1 MKFKKIVAAFAGAA
15 LTVSCFGG
23 LSVFAAD
30 EISAVAYGTDAYT
43 EKSEAL
49 TVSTSGH
56 VLDNGQVAEFSAAA
70 LPEGGLSVTYPITVP
85 EDGVYSVELSA
96 NNYDAGLSSYAI
108 YVDDNE
114 PVAVQAGNVLM
125 SQPHPDGGNLAR
137 YMSVFQMD
145 LEYTLT
151 EGTHTVTVQ
160 ITGTMGNGSVR
171 AYFEYLKLIKDAGE
185 DDDGPVEDIFVYGTS
200 QYREKS
206 DLLNVVTGSGNEV
219 NNGRAVRLN
228 ANSLGDDGYLFIT
241 YPFEVKRAGSY
252 TLTINSGRYDAGY
265 LSKYAFSFDDG
276 ADIPM
281 DASIVTNTAD
291 HPQTNDPGTH
301 GFANMKVYT
310 TNQILDLDK
319 GMHTVTFKITSLR
332 EQGNV
337 YQFLEYFQLEYI
349 DEEAMVAEVEA
360 LIDSIGTVTLES
372 KPAIDAARAA
382 YDALLD
388 YLKPN
393 VSNYDVLTQAE
404 HDYNRLLHAGSS
416 SITIY
421 GSDSYTSKT
430 PDLNYSIATDPFTN
444 GQVAALR
451 YGQSTLPEGG
461 LSVTYTFDVYNEGTY
476 TLYLSSPKLSNI
488 YMSPYAISVD
498 GGAATDISTAVVERE
513 DVHPD
518 GGSYSEYLGRYKTTL
533 KFDFA
538 EGSHTVTFH
547 VTGTRQN
554 GDFWC
559 YLEYIRFVLD
569 EDIASIRFNEDM
581 GYAEIGETYTAPLAA
596 IGAVS
601 GDEVDL
607 AEAEVRYTSSD
618 PAVATV
624 DDAGIVTPIGFGSV
638 TIRAQVSKGSFTG
651 SAEMAVGVSADGI
664 YCAPQGYFDSE
675 NGQLTALSQLENDLA
690 ARTAI
695 FNNSEEEKTVT
706 LVLALY
712 KDGALAQY
720 QTASYTVDA
729 GESVDQAEVVLE
741 GAAYEAGMSARLFL
755 WGDASIP
762 APVGSA
768 AELQ

>member
-43 EKSEAL
+43 EKSEEL
-49 TVSTSGH
+49 TVRTSGH
-56 VLDNGQVAEFSAAA
+56 VLVNGQVAEFSAAA

-114 PVAVQAGNVLM
+114 PVAVQAENVLM

-151 EGTHTVTVQ
+151 EGTHTITVQ
-160 ITGTMGNGSVR
+160 ITGARSNGSVL
-171 AYFEYLKLIKDAGE
+171 AYFEYMRLVKDAGE
-185 DDDGPVEDIFVYGTS
+185 DVDGPVEDIFIYGTS
-200 QYREKS
+200 QYRET
-206 DLLNVVTGSGNEV
+206 NIPEGGINPNAEV
-219 NNGRAVRLN
+219 NNGRAVRLD
-228 ANSLGDDGYLFIT
+228 AKSLGDDGYLYIT
-241 YPFEVKRAGSY
+241 YPFEVKRTGSY
-252 TLTINSGRYDAGY
+252 TLTINAGRYDVTH

-281 DASIVTNTAD
+281 EVSIITNTAD
-291 HPQTNDPGTH
+291 HPQTNDPGM

-310 TNQILDLDK
+310 TNQILNLDR
-319 GMHTVTFKITSLR
+319 GIHTVTFKITSLR
-332 EQGNV
+332 EQGNA
-337 YQFLEYFQLEYI
+337 YQFLEYFQLQYI

-404 HDYNRLLHAGSS
+404 RDYNRLLHAGSS

-430 PDLNYSIATDPFTN
+430 PDLNYSIETNPFTN
-444 GQVAALR
+444 GKVVKLQ

-461 LSVTYTFDVYNEGTY
+461 LSVTFAFDVYNEGTY

-498 GGAATDISTAVVERE
+498 GGRATDISTAVVEWE
-513 DVHPD
+513 ETHPD

-538 EGSHTVTFH
+538 EGPHTVTFH
-547 VTGTRQN
+547 VTGTRAN

-607 AEAEVRYTSSD
+607 AEAEVSYTSSD

-624 DDAGIVTPIGFGSV
+624 DNAGIVTPVGFGSV
-638 TIRAQVSKGSFTG
+638 TIRAHVSKGSFTG
-651 SAEMAVGVSADGI
+651 SAEMTVGVSADGI

-675 NGQLTALSQLENDLA
+675 NGQLTALSQLENNLA

-695 FNNSEEEKTVT
+695 FNNSGEEKTVT
-706 LVLALY
+706 LVLATY

-720 QTASYTVDA
+720 QTASYTVGA
-729 GESVDQAEVVLE
+729 GESMDEAEVVLE